1 MGQELLVSLFQIN
14 TAYWDHQTNIKSG
27 LMKSRRPAMSAIT
40 FSPASSATGIS
51 ARALFH
57 RLIAAQR
64 PQGRLYRSLK
74 DLPDHL
80 LLDIG
85 VDPRDVPARTE
96 TLIARPDLAFKRIGA
111 AGLRTAAKS

>member
-1 MGQELLVSLFQIN
+1 MGQELLISLFQIN
-14 TAYWDHQTNIKSG
+14 TAYWDHQINIKSD

-40 FSPASSATGIS
+40 FNPASSATGIS
-51 ARALFH
+51 PRALFH
-57 RLIAAQR
+57 RLFAAQY
-64 PQGRLYRSLK
+64 PQGRLYRNLK

-85 VDPRDVPARTE
+85 VDPRDVPARAE
-96 TLIARPDLAFKRIGA
+96 GVIARPDLVYLGVNA